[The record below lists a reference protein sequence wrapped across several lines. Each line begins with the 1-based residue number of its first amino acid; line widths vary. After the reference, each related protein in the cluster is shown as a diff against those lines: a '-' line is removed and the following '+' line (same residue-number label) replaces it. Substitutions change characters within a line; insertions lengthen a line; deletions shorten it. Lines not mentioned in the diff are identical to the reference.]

1 MTIILRRISGHLQ
14 GKGDGAWI
22 VKNSWGTGWGK
33 SGYFYMSYE
42 DKSVSELV
50 AATAVNT
57 PKYSNNYFM
66 TERQGL
72 APSACMRENSC
83 PRFFVPVQETEK
95 RNRLA
100 R

>member
-1 MTIILRRISGHLQ
+1 
-14 GKGDGAWI
+14 
-22 VKNSWGTGWGK
+22 
-33 SGYFYMSYE
+33 MSYE

-57 PKYSNNYFM
+57 PKYSNNYFYDG
-66 TERQGL
+66 TSGL
-72 APSACMRENSC
+72 GSIRMYAWENSC

>member
-1 MTIILRRISGHLQ
+1 
-14 GKGDGAWI
+14 
-22 VKNSWGTGWGK
+22 
-33 SGYFYMSYE
+33 MSYE

-57 PKYSNNYFM
+57 PKYSNNYFYDG
-66 TERQGL
+66 TSGL
-72 APSACMRENSC
+72 GSIRMYAGEQLSTV
-83 PRFFVPVQETEK
+83 FVPVQETEK